1 MASNVSAVVAQAAQK
16 PEAPTK
22 ASASEVSKEVFL
34 ELLVAQIRHQD
45 PLNPADGTEYMAQL
59 ADFSGLEQMIA
70 VKEEL
75 KEMHETLRGMKEQ
88 SQVGTQPAEESE
100 TEGGSA

>member
-1 MASNVSAVVAQAAQK
+1 MASNVSAITANTMQQAQPPA
-16 PEAPTK
+16 K
-22 ASASEVSKEVFL
+22 ALDREVNKEVFL

-45 PLNPADGTEYMAQL
+45 PLNPADGAEYMAQL

-75 KEMHETLRGMKEQ
+75 QAIHQTLHGIGGETD
-88 SQVGTQPAEESE
+88 PAETPTTESE
-100 TEGGSA
+100 TKQGD